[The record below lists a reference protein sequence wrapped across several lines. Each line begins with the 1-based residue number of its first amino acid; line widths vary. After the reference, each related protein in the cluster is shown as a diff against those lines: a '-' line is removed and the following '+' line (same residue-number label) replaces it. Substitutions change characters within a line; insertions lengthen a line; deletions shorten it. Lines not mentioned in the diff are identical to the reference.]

1 MTTAL
6 HDTPYAWGR
15 LALSLATACVANV
28 GMWAPIVVMP
38 AMEAEF
44 GTDRGTVSLAY
55 TVTMAG
61 FALGTLLIG
70 RWVDRVGIA
79 PCLAAAS
86 CLIGAGYALAAFSP
100 SIWPVI
106 AVHAAIGF
114 GAAVGFGPLVADVSH
129 WFLRRRGIAMAIAA
143 SGNYLS
149 GAIWPLLLAGVQAE
163 HGWRGAYLAL
173 AVIVPALVLP
183 LSLTLRRRVTE
194 ESWRA
199 ADAAAALRA
208 RTTGLSPKT
217 LTVLLFVAGIAC
229 CVAMSMPQVHIVAY
243 CVDLGYGPAVGA
255 EMLSLMLLGGVVSRL
270 VSGFLAD
277 RLGGLK
283 TLLLGSALQTLALV
297 LFLPSD
303 ALVSLYLVSAIF
315 GLAQGGIVP
324 AYAIIVREYL
334 PAREAGARVGI
345 VTFATIAGMALGGWM
360 SGAIYD
366 ATGSYL
372 YAFLNGIGWNV
383 LNLAIVAALL
393 ALSRPRRQPLP
404 A

>member
-1 MTTAL
+1 MPDRL

-15 LALSLATACVANV
+15 LALTLATACVANV
-28 GMWAPIVVMP
+28 GMWAPIIVLP
-38 AMEAEF
+38 GLEAEF
-44 GTDRGTVSLAY
+44 AIDRGTASLGY
-55 TVTMAG
+55 TVAMAA
-61 FALGTLLIG
+61 FALGTLLFG

-79 PCLAAAS
+79 PCLAAAAG
-86 CLIGAGYALAAFSP
+86 LQAAGYALAAFSP
-100 SIWPVI
+100 AAGLAI
-106 AVHAAIGF
+106 AAHAAIGL
-114 GAAVGFGPLVADVSH
+114 GAAAGFGPLVADISH
-129 WFLRRRGIAMAIAA
+129 WFLRRRGLAMAIAA

-149 GAIWPLLLAGVQAE
+149 GAIWPLVLAGVQAE

-173 AVIVPALVLP
+173 ALIVPALVLP

-194 ESWRA
+194 A
-199 ADAAAALRA
+199 AWAAAEATAALRA
-208 RTTGLSPKT
+208 RTTGLSPRA
-217 LTVLLFVAGIAC
+217 LTGLLFVAGIGC
-229 CVAMSMPQVHIVAY
+229 CMAMAMPQVHIVAY
-243 CVDLGYGPAVGA
+243 CIDLGYGPAVGA

-270 VSGFLAD
+270 VSGLLAD

-283 TLLLGSALQTLALV
+283 TLLLGSVLQTVALI

-315 GLAQGGIVP
+315 GLAQGGIIP

-345 VTFATIAGMALGGWM
+345 VTFATIAGMALGGWV
-360 SGAIYD
+360 SGEIHD
-366 ATGSYL
+366 ATGSYA

-383 LNLAIVAALL
+383 LNIAIVAALL
-393 ALSRPRRQPLP
+393 GLSRPRPGAQP